1 MKEKRE
7 GQGPPQRS
15 LEMESDAKLE
25 EALSWRSP
33 KRLPGGRDWM
43 LVVPWWVVRIWTL
56 PET

>member
-1 MKEKRE
+1 
-7 GQGPPQRS
+7 
-15 LEMESDAKLE
+15 MESDAKLE